1 MRVGFINTSG
11 KQNEKPFRIDPL
23 GSLYL
28 LTILEEEFGDRLSL
42 SYNDLRG
49 IDEDSMIYH
58 IPELDVYLYYV
69 TTPEFAEIQQ
79 IIASVRRFYPK
90 ALHLAGGPHTNIFP
104 EESLKTF
111 DAICIGE
118 GEEIIKQ
125 MIHDIFNKDLKKI
138 YRQNGTIDLD
148 AYPFPL
154 RKYLSKSAIVDVD
167 ILSRK
172 YHDLLGTT
180 VLFSRGCP
188 FNCHFCSNQYKGAT
202 RVRSPGSIMEEID
215 YLKREYQIQALVL
228 KDDQG
233 IHTNRKIARGIL
245 EAIGRM
251 HILWRGQ
258 SRANGVHPD
267 TVRIAKEVGCVEI
280 AVAIESVSQRALDIM
295 NKKIDLVKAK
305 EYLNVLRQERID
317 IKILL
322 ILGLPG
328 EPRNIAQQTIDFIE
342 EVQPSNV
349 SLSILCPIPGS
360 EIYNNP
366 KRFGMKINSSVP
378 FDKYLFAF
386 GRFNGS
392 EMTPRFFEYEKI
404 TPFGEGMSMDEII
417 TNHETVQ
424 NYLREKQINF

>member
-23 GSLYL
+23 GSLQL
-28 LTILEEEFGDRLSL
+28 LTILEEEFGDRLEL
-42 SYNDLRG
+42 SYTDLRG
-49 IDEDSMIYH
+49 INEDSMVYH
-58 IPELDVYLYYV
+58 IPELEAYLHYV
-69 TTPEFAEIQQ
+69 TTPEFAEIQR
-79 IIASVRRFYPK
+79 IITAIRRFYPK

-104 EESLKTF
+104 EECLKTF

-125 MIHDIFNKDLKKI
+125 MIRDIFNKDLKKN
-138 YRQNGTIDLD
+138 YRQNGTIDLN

-154 RKYLSKSAIVDVD
+154 RKYLPKSAVADLGM
-167 ILSRK
+167 LSRK
-172 YHDLLGTT
+172 HCDLIGTT

-188 FNCHFCSNQYKGAT
+188 FGCHFCSNQYKGAT
-202 RVRSPGSIMEEID
+202 RMRSPDWIMKEID

-233 IHTNRKIARGIL
+233 IHINREVARGML

-251 HILWRGQ
+251 NILWRGQ

-267 TVRIAKEVGCVEI
+267 IIRLAKETGCVEI

-305 EYLNVLRQERID
+305 EYLKVLRQERID
-317 IKILL
+317 IKLLL

-360 EIYNNP
+360 EIWNNP

-386 GRFNGS
+386 GRFNGD
-392 EMTPRFFEYEKI
+392 EKTPHFFEYEKI

-417 TNHETVQ
+417 ANHETVQ
-424 NYLREKQINF
+424 NYLRERQINF

>member
-28 LTILEEEFGDRLSL
+28 LTILEEEFGKRLSL
-42 SYNDLRG
+42 SYIDLRG

-69 TTPEFAEIQQ
+69 TTPEFAEIQR
-79 IIASVRRFYPK
+79 IITSIRRFYPK

-125 MIHDIFNKDLKKI
+125 MVRDIFNKDLKRI
-138 YRQNGTIDLD
+138 YRQSGAIDLN

-154 RKYLSKSAIVDVD
+154 RKYLPKSAIADVGM
-167 ILSRK
+167 LSRK
-172 YHDLLGTT
+172 YYNLLGTT

-188 FNCHFCSNQYKGAT
+188 FDCYFCSNQYRGAT
-202 RVRSPGSIMEEID
+202 RMRSPDWIRREID
-215 YLKREYQIQALVL
+215 YLKREYKIQALLL

-233 IHTNRKIARGIL
+233 IHTNREIARGVL
-245 EAIGRM
+245 EAIGRTN
-251 HILWRGQ
+251 ILWRGQ

-267 TVRIAKEVGCVEI
+267 TVRIAKEAGCVEI
-280 AVAIESVSQRALDIM
+280 AVAIESVSQRALNIM
-295 NKKIDLVKAK
+295 NKKINLVKAK
-305 EYLNVLRQERID
+305 EYLNLLRQETID
-317 IKILL
+317 IKLLL

-328 EPRNIAQQTIDFIE
+328 EPRDIAQQTIDFIE

-360 EIYNNP
+360 EIWNNP
-366 KRFGMKINSSVP
+366 KRFGMKINSRVP

-386 GRFNGS
+386 GRFNVK
-392 EMTPRFFEYEKI
+392 EETPRFFEYEKI

-417 TNHETVQ
+417 ANHETVQ
-424 NYLREKQINF
+424 AYLREKQINF